1 MSAQVPTA
9 RLAGFYF
16 SNFLILGLF
25 LPFWPVYL
33 ESQGFSA
40 VEIGELLAVMLATRI
55 VAPNF
60 WGWVADH
67 QGQPV
72 RLIQLTSVL
81 ALLSFLPIYWGTSFW
96 HLALILAAMGWFWN
110 AALPQFE
117 VVTLQLLGQ
126 RTEDYGR
133 LRAWGSV
140 GFIAAV
146 MLGGQYL
153 GQLGYQRMPD
163 LVVFGLAS
171 MIVAAFCLPKVTLP
185 RVAKPKG
192 HLRSVLSQK
201 PVMAL
206 LAVICLMQISHAVY
220 YTFFSLWMQES
231 GYSGK
236 AISAFWALGVIAEI
250 LVFWITASLLR
261 RRSAEWLLLL
271 SLVVTALRWQLTAWW
286 PEQLAVVLFAQ
297 TLHMV
302 TYGVYHAAAIQ
313 LIHRYFRGGLEARGQ
328 GLYSSVSFGLGGAIG
343 AYLMGHAWEGVGAEA
358 SFAIASGIALLGF
371 VIGWLGFRP
380 SRL

>member
-33 ESQGFSA
+33 QSQGFSP

-72 RLIQLTSVL
+72 RLIRMTSVL
-81 ALLSFLPIYWGTSFW
+81 ALLSFLPIYLGAGFW
-96 HLALILAAMGWFWN
+96 HLAVILAAMGWFWN

-146 MLGGQYL
+146 IAGGQYL
-153 GQLGYQRMPD
+153 GQLGYERMPD
-163 LVVFGLAS
+163 LLAFGLLV
-171 MIVAAFCLPKVTLP
+171 MVFAALCLPTVTMP
-185 RVAKPKG
+185 RVEKTKG

-220 YTFFSLWMQES
+220 YTFFSLWMQEH
-231 GYSGK
+231 GYSGREI
-236 AISAFWALGVIAEI
+236 ALFWALGVIAEI
-250 LVFWITASLLR
+250 LVFWVTSNLLR
-261 RRSAEWLLLL
+261 RWSAEALLL
-271 SLVVTALRWQLTAWW
+271 SSLIFTAVRWQLIAWW
-286 PEQLAVVLFAQ
+286 PEQLGVVVLAQ
-297 TLHMV
+297 LLHMV

-313 LIHRYFRGGLEARGQ
+313 LVHRYFKGGLEARGQ

-343 AYLMGHAWEGVGAEA
+343 AYAMGHAWEGLGSEA
-358 SFAIASGIALLGF
+358 SFAIASGIAMLGF
-371 VIGWLGFRP
+371 VLGWLGFRS